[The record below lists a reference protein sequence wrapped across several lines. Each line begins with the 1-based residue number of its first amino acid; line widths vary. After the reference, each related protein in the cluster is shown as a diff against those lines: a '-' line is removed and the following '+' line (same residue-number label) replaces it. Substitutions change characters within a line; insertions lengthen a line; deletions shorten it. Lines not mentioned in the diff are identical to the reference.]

1 LTFVTR
7 QTKLAESENPDSRQT
22 IRVVFTVFFRFT
34 PGASGLGNRTAHL
47 KGGVLMV
54 QTRSIVTWCNNC
66 WLQLLI
72 LFLLVAFYLWKF

>member
-1 LTFVTR
+1 M
-7 QTKLAESENPDSRQT
+7 
-22 IRVVFTVFFRFT
+22 
-34 PGASGLGNRTAHL
+34 PGASGLGNRTVHP